1 MHIAPRS
8 RIFTLLSILAAFALG
23 ITLAT
28 VWQANAQD
36 QTTTSDPAIMGS
48 AALVEQLRPAVVTVV
63 NLQEV
68 TGFGPGGDTQQA
80 GSGTGF
86 IIDND
91 GNIVTNQHVV
101 AGGDEF
107 QVILADGTAEPATLV
122 GADPFTDLAVVRMEG
137 EVPATVP
144 LGDSDALMPGQPVLA
159 IGSPLGAFT
168 NTVTDG
174 IVSALNRDFP
184 DTGGQGTAIYSNLIQ
199 HNADINPGNSGG
211 PLFNLAG
218 EVIGV
223 NTLGLS
229 VVPGQGTPAQ
239 GLFFAIPSN
248 LVQGI
253 VNQLIENGQVT
264 YPYIG
269 ISFQTV
275 TPDLAAQ
282 YDLPVQSGVYVI
294 SVEPGSPADEAGIQ
308 AGDFI
313 TSLGGQAIDA
323 ENSFQELLLF
333 SHAPGETIDVG
344 IVRDEKEQTV
354 QVTLGDRGNTGS

>member
-1 MHIAPRS
+1 MQSAVLS
-8 RIFTLLSILAAFALG
+8 RPKTVISILVAFALG
-23 ITLAT
+23 LTLAT

-36 QTTTSDPAIMGS
+36 QATGDPAVMG
-48 AALVEQLRPAVVTVV
+48 AADLVEQVRAAVVTVV
-63 NLQEV
+63 NLQES

-86 IIDND
+86 IIDTD

-101 AGGDEF
+101 QGGDEF
-107 QVILADGTAEPATLV
+107 QVILADGTAVPATLI

-144 LGDSDALMPGQPVLA
+144 LGDSDALRPGQPVLA

-184 DTGGQGTAIYSNLIQ
+184 GAAQQGTAIYSNLIQ

-218 EVIGV
+218 EVVGV

-229 VVPGQGTPAQ
+229 QIQGT
-239 GLFFAIPSN
+239 
-248 LVQGI
+248 
-253 VNQLIENGQVT
+253 
-264 YPYIG
+264 
-269 ISFQTV
+269 
-275 TPDLAAQ
+275 
-282 YDLPVQSGVYVI
+282 
-294 SVEPGSPADEAGIQ
+294 
-308 AGDFI
+308 
-313 TSLGGQAIDA
+313 
-323 ENSFQELLLF
+323 
-333 SHAPGETIDVG
+333 TI
-344 IVRDEKEQTV
+344 
-354 QVTLGDRGNTGS
+354 

>member
-1 MHIAPRS
+1 MFS
-8 RIFTLLSILAAFALG
+8 LLSILAAFALG

-36 QTTTSDPAIMGS
+36 QATGDPAVMG
-48 AALVEQLRPAVVTVV
+48 AADLVEQVRAAVVTVV
-63 NLQEV
+63 NLQES

-86 IIDND
+86 IIDTD

-101 AGGDEF
+101 QGGDEF
-107 QVILADGTAEPATLV
+107 QVILADGTAVPATLI

-144 LGDSDALMPGQPVLA
+144 LGDSDALRPGQPVLA

-184 DTGGQGTAIYSNLIQ
+184 GAAQQGTAIYSNLIQ

-218 EVIGV
+218 EVVGV

-229 VVPGQGTPAQ
+229 QIQGTTIQ

-248 LVQGI
+248 LVQGVVDQI
-253 VNQLIENGQVT
+253 IENGSVS

-269 ISFQTV
+269 ITFTTV

-282 YDLPVQSGVYVI
+282 HQLPVQFGVYVQ

-313 TSLGGQAIDA
+313 TSIGGQEINA

-333 SHAPGETIDVG
+333 SHAPDETVDIG
-344 IVRDEKEQTV
+344 IVREEEEETV
-354 QVTLGDRGNTGS
+354 QVTLGSRSDMGS